1 MSAVEWVSDTMR
13 RYKGV
18 SFPWRGIEDME
29 AQMAAIDRAEANK
42 GGAIILGGDRLSH
55 PDYSH
60 ELRAEKTRNERE
72 LTDLVVSLCDEGGWL
87 CHHDRPAKT
96 DKGWRTAI
104 QGDAG
109 MPDIIALRGD
119 RLLVAELKHGRNKP
133 TAEQELWLEAFRQVG
148 AEVYVFRTGDEEAI
162 REVLCPSHQA

>member
-42 GGAIILGGDRLSH
+42 GGSRMLDLADH
-55 PDYSH
+55 HDAWP
-60 ELRAEKTRNERE
+60 ELYAEKTKNERE

-109 MPDIIALRGD
+109 MPDIIALRGN

-133 TAEQELWLEAFRQVG
+133 TPEQELWLEAFRQVG